1 MIPLYRN
8 SQKVQSVD
16 DIAILLVDGPNAG
29 LADLAALLKRHG
41 YRTQTVST
49 ERDALDA
56 LEHRE
61 PSLVFIDLRHAL
73 ADQLCQHLR
82 DTAVGAI
89 TPVIMMGTQGANV
102 TSVADA
108 LAVGAD
114 FYFEA
119 SWQHEAVLAKVK
131 IYVGE
136 GGVPVVDAP
145 LPPQV
150 ANPELLRRLS
160 ADQSAHAANQN
171 VVPPPLPKRAA
182 QTLPHAAA
190 LPAEPSTDL
199 TALIQSPAARLQQGP
214 PPRRKPTLVAAL
226 VPFEAGSWDATPPMG
241 NLDETYHVAQV
252 LAQASMAQA
261 SGRMDWQ
268 QGDIHVCLWF
278 HEGSPC
284 GYSSNLAHDNL
295 AEFLSRTGSIRH
307 AAYRQ
312 LRLQT
317 LPNARLTLAYLVRLG
332 EISTDKIW
340 ALMTAHLAEQTYGL
354 FAWEAGSFAW
364 HSDVM
369 PLEDRITLNMPTPGW
384 LLEGLRRKYDM
395 PRLLPHV
402 GGGATM
408 VARTTACEA
417 LVPNLHVG
425 SAEAHMISL
434 LDGTRTLEDIASSCQ
449 TPIIEVYRVVLLL
462 VMLRHAQVTHR
473 GSAGLQGG
481 IGAHPTRD
489 TQRITEK
496 LQQTRLCDY
505 FEILGIATSASSF
518 EVDRASVRLQEAFHP
533 NRFSRDVRLQYEA
546 ELAEIAEILA
556 DAREVLVDQGK
567 RQAYAE
573 HVV

>member
-16 DIAILLVDGPNAG
+16 DIAILLVDGQDAG

-61 PSLVFIDLRHAL
+61 PSLVFIDLRHPQ
-73 ADQLCQHLR
+73 ADQVCQHLR

-89 TPVIMMGTQGANV
+89 TPVIMMGAQGAHV
-102 TSVADA
+102 ASVADA

-119 SWQHEAVLAKVK
+119 SWQHEAVLTKVK
-131 IYVGE
+131 TYVGE

-145 LPPQV
+145 PP
-150 ANPELLRRLS
+150 PRGDHPDLLRRLTAGEPS
-160 ADQSAHAANQN
+160 HAANQN
-171 VVPPPLPKRAA
+171 VVPPPLPKRIA
-182 QTLPHAAA
+182 PKVEPMAA

-199 TALIQSPAARLQQGP
+199 TALIQPAARSQQGP
-214 PPRRKPTLVAAL
+214 PPRRKPTLVTAP
-226 VPFEAGSWDATPPMG
+226 VPFEAGSWEATPPVG
-241 NLDETYHVAQV
+241 TLDETCHVAQV
-252 LAQASMAQA
+252 LAQAWMAQA

-332 EISTDKIW
+332 EISPEKIW

-354 FAWEAGSFAW
+354 FAWEAGTFAW
-364 HSDVM
+364 HSDAM
-369 PLEDRITLNMPTPGW
+369 PLEDRIALNMPTPGW
-384 LLEGLRRKYDM
+384 LLEGIRRKYDM

-449 TPIIEVYRVVLLL
+449 TPVIEVYRVVLLL
-462 VMLRHAQVTHR
+462 VMLGHAQVTHR
-473 GSAGLQGG
+473 GTAGLEGG
-481 IGAHPTRD
+481 MGTHPTRD
-489 TQRITEK
+489 AQRITEK

-505 FEILGIATSASSF
+505 FEILGIAANASSF
-518 EVDRASVRLQEAFHP
+518 EVDRASAVLQEAFHP
-533 NRFSRDVRLQYEA
+533 RRFNRDVRLQYEA